1 MRITRLRLAAA
12 SLCLAGRLCVTA
24 ADITVKLAEK
34 PAPDSVH
41 ESIRSLLQTSAV
53 QLLEE
58 AKPVYEFWWVKELML
73 PSKPAAPASPF
84 DGARPA
90 ALLGVISVSRPGR
103 DYRDDD
109 IPNGVYTLRYL
120 LQPQDGNHLGTAEF
134 PHFALLVAAR
144 LDPKP
149 DAFTEARPLVRA
161 SSQGTA
167 TEHPLIL
174 SLRPLSLGENVALPA
189 LATPIPDHH
198 SVAVELPARVQAGG
212 EPFKIRFEV
221 VYRGVGHK

>member
-1 MRITRLRLAAA
+1 MRITWLRFGVA
-12 SLCLAGRLCVTA
+12 SLFLAGGLCARA
-24 ADITVKLAEK
+24 ADMTVKVAEK

-41 ESIRSLLQTSAV
+41 ETIHSLLQNTAV
-53 QLLEE
+53 QLVEDS
-58 AKPVYEFWWVKELML
+58 KPVYEFWWVKEFKL
-73 PSKPAAPASPF
+73 PSKPAPPTSPF

-90 ALLGVISVSRPGR
+90 ALLGVISVSRTGR

-134 PHFALLVAAR
+134 PHFALLVPAR
-144 LDPKP
+144 LDTKP

-174 SLRPLSLGENVALPA
+174 SLRPLSLGEEVPLPA

-198 SVAVELPARVQAGG
+198 SVAVELSARSQTEG